1 MLTYIIEHFDTRISN
16 KSSTLLDLFLK
27 WFQSMATET
36 RESNIRTWV
45 SRDHVSGATVGVSAI
60 FGRGF
65 KLPAGP
71 RGMGWTSGEIIQGV
85 QILPDTINQ
94 KLTLANYCF
103 PIIKATVNYILLCPE
118 LQTTHFTEPA
128 TGQVEGVRIN
138 SINNPEINMNL
149 NNTVSPRSK

>member
-16 KSSTLLDLFLK
+16 VSSTLLDLFLK

-65 KLPAGP
+65 ELPAGP
-71 RGMGWTSGEIIQGV
+71 RGMGWTSGEITQGV
-85 QILPDTINQ
+85 QIQPDTINQ
-94 KLTLANYCF
+94 KLTIANYCF

-118 LQTTHFTEPA
+118 LPTLPSRPR
-128 TGQVEGVRIN
+128 GRVEGVRIN